1 MVPQASVPPHEAQL
15 RRNLGFLHPAPCTP
29 RPPTPQRAGRSR
41 LSNSCDAGVQFG
53 QERRPFVSV
62 LPTAP
67 KTQERPYP
75 VVWVGSPGQSSKAP
89 NGPSLALSCCQG
101 NGIAHSQIHFLRP
114 SSDQFFL
121 PPALRKETQPGFQP
135 REQAW
140 LDSQQR
146 ARDPQRPPNPW
157 ASPGRTAALPPGIG
171 G

>member
-29 RPPTPQRAGRSR
+29 KPPTPQRAGGSR
-41 LSNSCDAGVQFG
+41 LSNSWDAGVQFG

-75 VVWVGSPGQSSKAP
+75 MVSWVGSPGQSSKPP

-101 NGIAHSQIHFLRP
+101 NGIAHSLIHFLRP
-114 SSDQFFL
+114 SSDHFFL
-121 PPALRKETQPGFQP
+121 PPALRKETQRVSSPASRPGWIASSEP
-135 REQAW
+135 GIPN
-140 LDSQQR
+140 S
-146 ARDPQRPPNPW
+146 RPPRGPHPVGLQLFPL
-157 ASPGRTAALPPGIG
+157 A
-171 G
+171 